1 MSNLNEFF
9 ETQQKEEMK
18 VHNKSKLQN
27 LEEKEKNI
35 LISKSHDLRSYLIEN
50 VIPILSQ
57 GILEV
62 CQKLPEDPVDELARF
77 LMEKSGQVAFKD
89 PSKYNNNKI

>member
-1 MSNLNEFF
+1 MLKNN
-9 ETQQKEEMK
+9 KE
-18 VHNKSKLQN
+18 KLRN
-27 LEEKEKNI
+27 LEQKEKNI
-35 LISKSHDLRSYLIEN
+35 LISKSQDLRYYLIEN

-62 CQKLPEDPVDELARF
+62 CKKLPEDPVDDLAKF

-89 PSKYNNNKI
+89 PSKYQHQQI